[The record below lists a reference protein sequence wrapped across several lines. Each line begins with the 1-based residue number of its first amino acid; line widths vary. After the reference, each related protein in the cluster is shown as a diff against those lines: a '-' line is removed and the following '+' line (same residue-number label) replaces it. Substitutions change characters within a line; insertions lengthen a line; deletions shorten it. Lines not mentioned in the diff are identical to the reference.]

1 MKNNFRKLLQ
11 KQGYCNRICLYMIG
25 KFLRQISSNYKYF
38 AKYGLSVGSLKK
50 RFDLTKSNIHHSRYM
65 LYDHDWLRKLRIN
78 TVIDIGANV
87 GEFTW
92 IFSKLFSGAE
102 IFAFEPLPN
111 CYRQLQERTKNRNN
125 IHCYNVGLGNEDG
138 SMEIHESDWHP
149 ASSFREMDSLHKM
162 NYPHSSGSKDLTVN
176 IKRLDDVLE
185 GEKLVDNIFIKMDVQ
200 GFEDE
205 VIKGGNKIFSKAKVI
220 IVEVSF
226 EQLYKGEP
234 LFHGLYSLLEPL
246 GFKFA
251 GNLKQSVNKKDGRF
265 LQADC
270 IFIK

>member
-1 MKNNFRKLLQ
+1 MEKLHHKVIGYLVKHLTYFYDDGFSLKNFRTRIRFKKESINYNRYKL
-11 KQGYCNRICLYMIG
+11 
-25 KFLRQISSNYKYF
+25 FD
-38 AKYGLSVGSLKK
+38 KK
-50 RFDLTKSNIHHSRYM
+50 WLLDSNIHT
-65 LYDHDWLRKLRIN
+65 I
-78 TVIDIGANV
+78 IDIGANV
-87 GEFTW
+87 GEFTI
-92 IFSKLFSGAE
+92 IFAELFPDATV
-102 IFAFEPLPN
+102 FAFEPLPN

>member
-1 MKNNFRKLLQ
+1 MKNYLNKLIRYTIRVL
-11 KQGYCNRICLYMIG
+11 CEL
-25 KFLRQISSNYKYF
+25 SED
-38 AKYGLSVGSLKK
+38 GL
-50 RFDLTKSNIHHSRYM
+50 NIENIR
-65 LYDHDWLRKLRIN
+65 LRKKLKNISINYNRYKLYHKKWLLDLDIN
-78 TVIDIGANV
+78 TVLDVGANV
-87 GEFTW
+87 GEFTC
-92 IFSKLFSGAE
+92 IYHELFPNAE

-251 GNLKQSVNKKDGRF
+251 GNLKQSVNKKDGRY

-270 IFIK
+270 IFVK